1 MRRFFPLLLLLTT
14 ATQAADA
21 VYRWVDKDGVV
32 HYSAQSPNKDAKP
45 ASLPPLQTYSHKTG
59 PQNLLESTAPA
70 QSAAATPPDATPPP
84 ELRITGPAPDEVFR
98 DAQGLVPVAV
108 SVKPFMPME
117 GGLVFYLDGSAQNR
131 KPWAS
136 TSYTLVGV
144 ERGEHRVA
152 AALVDRQGKEVTR
165 SAAVTFYA
173 KPPSIR

>member
-1 MRRFFPLLLLLTT
+1 MLLLLST

-32 HYSAQSPNKDAKP
+32 HYSAQPPNKDAKP
-45 ASLPPLQTYSHKTG
+45 AALPPLQTYSHKSG
-59 PQNLLESTAPA
+59 PQNLPDGAALA
-70 QSAAATPPDATPPP
+70 QSAAPTTPEAAPPP

-98 DAQGLVPVAV
+98 DPQGLVPVAV

-117 GGLVFYLDGSAQNR
+117 GGLVFYLDGSAQNS

-152 AALVDRQGKEVTR
+152 VALVDRQGKEVTR
-165 SAAVTFYA
+165 SAAITFYA